1 VGFKWVCPGK
11 TTTTLPINRKG
22 DMMDKPIDN
31 FWKTR
36 LTDLK
41 KVLDSNNFQTFV
53 AESTDEAKKIV
64 LEKIIPETAP
74 KSVSWGGSLTFT
86 ATGLYDTLKKRSD
99 LEVLDTFE
107 KNLAPEKSLERR
119 RRSLLVDLFITGS
132 NAVTEAGQ
140 LVNLDMIGNRIGGIT
155 FGPKHV
161 IILVGRNKIVPDL
174 DAAMFRIKNY
184 AAPVNTMRLDKKT
197 PCAKTSYC
205 EECKSPDRICNTWTI
220 TEKSFPK
227 KRVKVILINDDL
239 GF

>member
-1 VGFKWVCPGK
+1 
-11 TTTTLPINRKG
+11 
-22 DMMDKPIDN
+22 MEKPIDN
-31 FWKTR
+31 FWRTR

-41 KVLDSNNFQTFV
+41 EVLDSNNFETFV
-53 AESTDEAKKIV
+53 AENVDEAKKIV
-64 LEKIIPETAP
+64 LEKIIPEISPT
-74 KSVSWGGSLTFT
+74 SVSWGGSLTFT
-86 ATGLYDTLKKRSD
+86 ATGLYDTLKKRGD
-99 LEVLDTFE
+99 LKVLDTFE
-107 KNLAPEKSLERR
+107 KNLTPEESLERR

-132 NAVTEAGQ
+132 NAVTETGQ

-155 FGPKHV
+155 FGPKNV
-161 IILVGRNKIVPDL
+161 IILAGRNKIVPDL

-227 KRVKVILINDDL
+227 GRVKVILINDNL